1 MINKYGIIFNKM
13 LKEKYPCKHRELLE
27 KGELNSLIYKKQ
39 ESIVDIVENEEIKL
53 KTQILEVIT
62 NMVEDIGKE

>member
-27 KGELNSLIYKKQ
+27 KGELNSIIHKKQ
-39 ESIVDIVENEEIKL
+39 ERIVDIVENEEIKL
-53 KTQILEVIT
+53 KTHVLEVIT
-62 NMVEDIGKE
+62 DMAHDIGKE